1 MRMVNIIV
9 VVDCYRL
16 HKEKYTYTSL
26 FIIKEV
32 GLIIKGVGLII
43 KGVGL
48 ITKEVG
54 LIIKEV
60 GLIIKGVWI

>member
-9 VVDCYRL
+9 VVDCYQFHR
-16 HKEKYTYTSL
+16 EQYMYTNL
-26 FIIKEV
+26 LIIKE
-32 GLIIKGVGLII
+32 VGLII

-60 GLIIKGVWI
+60 GLTIKGVW